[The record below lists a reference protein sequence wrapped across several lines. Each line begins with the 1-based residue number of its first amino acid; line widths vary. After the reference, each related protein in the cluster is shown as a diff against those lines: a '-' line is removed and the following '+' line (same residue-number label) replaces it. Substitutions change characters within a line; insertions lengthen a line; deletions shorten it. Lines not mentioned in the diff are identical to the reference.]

1 MASTLNADIRAHI
14 LAHGQVLHDSVD
26 LLKYAPERWRT
37 TLLIELATENLA
49 NCFELIQG
57 VDTNN
62 IAKCAWAGRNLLE
75 LHYFTRYVI
84 QSPEKAKRF
93 KEDMVCDFQD
103 LLKRWGKNPL
113 YAQAL
118 TQHQL
123 MADSAWSA
131 MTEARKGDKFLSS
144 HDIAGDLGEQVPYGD
159 LHKYLS
165 KFVHPTS
172 LSIQFRKAEQV
183 YGIVLGTVVEMAAR
197 LIAHTFP
204 LLAKHIKEYSE
215 TVVPKNENPQP

>member
-93 KEDMVCDFQD
+93 KEDMVCDRSEEHTSELQS
-103 LLKRWGKNPL
+103 R
-113 YAQAL
+113 Q
-118 TQHQL
+118 
-123 MADSAWSA
+123 
-131 MTEARKGDKFLSS
+131 
-144 HDIAGDLGEQVPYGD
+144 
-159 LHKYLS
+159 YL
-165 KFVHPTS
+165 VC
-172 LSIQFRKAEQV
+172 
-183 YGIVLGTVVEMAAR
+183 
-197 LIAHTFP
+197 
-204 LLAKHIKEYSE
+204 
-215 TVVPKNENPQP
+215 